1 MKKTSVSLAVFSLAV
16 CLLSMPVCAEMKLV
30 KILPSKP
37 VQQKPAQKLLPVQY
51 LLAQAMDAHSLLG
64 QTNTLK
70 ETQEA
75 FMDSHA
81 EHERAKKSF
90 DELTKCNENLLSDQ
104 FKNPKEAWKKIT
116 DTYDAREKE
125 LAIYINSAEP
135 TSMYGVKKEDGSFFS
150 DQEVAEMMIHWS
162 LGNDIL
168 TDVYANQDKYGERKN
183 PKAPS
188 FPLWNDQK
196 YFFDKDWD
204 DYYTK
209 LNLFFGVPPK
219 GRPIID
225 DRKYDYNQSEET
237 LKAHNVYMKAL
248 TAKSPERALLMPE
261 ELKKGPQMAP
271 RPLPP
276 MEETILFLGNVS
288 ETHQVFPAW
297 PEPWEKQIENNF
309 ENINLKGE
317 MARAFIPRTFQL
329 KADFEQEWADRQNN
343 RLNVYQLEKKKV
355 DDLKKLAEAHAIS
368 VKSGQITLQNG
379 LDRLDIKMS
388 ANTDLT
394 QPKNL
399 ENVTKSIKNKRDE
412 LIADIEKQLTD
423 APAHKDVAI
432 VIEALKKDTAGM
444 TSISTTN
451 AVHIDQMLLE
461 KKAEQAL
468 LKEKRDFAKKET
480 RKLDKGFNE
489 KCLPRN

>member
-1 MKKTSVSLAVFSLAV
+1 MKKSSVSLAVFSLAV
-16 CLLSMPVCAEMKLV
+16 CLFSMPVCAEMRLV
-30 KILPSKP
+30 KVLPSKP
-37 VQQKPAQKLLPVQY
+37 VPKQPAQKLLPIQY
-51 LLAQAMDAHSLLG
+51 LLTQALDAHTLLN
-64 QTNTLK
+64 QVNQLK
-70 ETQEA
+70 QTQED
-75 FMDSHA
+75 FLSSH
-81 EHERAKKSF
+81 EDHEQAKKSF
-90 DELTKCNENLLSDQ
+90 EELTKCNENLLADQ
-104 FKNPKEAWKKIT
+104 FKNPEAAWKKIT

-135 TSMYGVKKEDGSFFS
+135 TSIYGVQKEDGSFFS

-162 LGNDIL
+162 LGNEIL

-225 DRKYDYNQSEET
+225 DRKYDYNQAEET
-237 LKAHNVYMKAL
+237 LKAHNVYLKML

-261 ELKKGPQMAP
+261 ALKKGPQMAP

-276 MEETILFLGNVS
+276 MEESVLFLGHV
-288 ETHQVFPAW
+288 EQTHQVFPAW
-297 PEPWEKQIENNF
+297 PEPWQKQIANNF
-309 ENINLKGE
+309 EDVNLKGE
-317 MARAFIPRTFQL
+317 MAKAFIPRTFQL

-355 DDLKKLAEAHAIS
+355 DDLKKVAEAHAIS
-368 VKSGQITLQNG
+368 VKSAQMTVQNG
-379 LDRLDIKMS
+379 LDRLNINLS
-388 ANTDLT
+388 ADTDLT
-394 QPKNL
+394 QKQNY
-399 ENVTKSIKNKRDE
+399 ETMTQSIKDKRDR
-412 LIADIEKQLTD
+412 IISDIEKRLTD
-423 APAHKDVAI
+423 APAHYDVAT
-432 VIEALKKDTAGM
+432 VIKALKKDTTGM
-444 TSISTTN
+444 ATISMAN
-451 AVHIDQMLLE
+451 AIRIDQMLLE

-468 LKEKRDFAKKET
+468 LKEKRDFAKRET
-480 RKLDKGFNE
+480 QKSNKGFNE